1 METQHTICQ
10 WTADVFGT
18 SGSTIRAAVRA
29 HEEAIEL
36 LRALTSE
43 QYDKAPA
50 ECADVVIVM
59 CRVAERRRETL
70 DWRLTPPGRKDRGR
84 ALIYAAR
91 ASAALGAMINGLA
104 DEHRSAVSASE
115 VVRYVA
121 ACAAWLGVDLQTEID
136 RKMEINRARVWTVGA
151 DGHGYHVRE
160 KDAGAITLIVSEG
173 AKITASL
180 VPAIDD
186 DPDRVCYCIETDEPH
201 IRRRGCITGY
211 DDAGREIREG
221 GS

>member
-43 QYDKAPA
+43 QYGKAPA

-70 DWRLTPPGRKDRGR
+70 DWRLTPPGRKDHGR

-91 ASAALGAMINGLA
+91 ASAALASMTSALAFDGPVSGGA
-104 DEHRSAVSASE
+104 SASE

-121 ACAAWLGVDLQTEID
+121 ACAAWLGVDLQTEIN
-136 RKMEINRARVWTVGA
+136 RKMEINRVRVWTVGA
-151 DGHGYHVRE
+151 DGHGYHVRAPAADVGADLRVALSPDSTE
-160 KDAGAITLIVSEG
+160 HEAAAANVRLAVAGYPPPVEIDAGQGVVIV
-173 AKITASL
+173 
-180 VPAIDD
+180 
-186 DPDRVCYCIETDEPH
+186 PH
-201 IRRRGCITGY
+201 DI
-211 DDAGREIREG
+211 G
-221 GS
+221 GEQ